1 MTDKEAQRGL
11 RVLLVDDNP
20 DDRALAE
27 HSLREALPGMNV
39 RHIFTP
45 EALEDAL
52 KRRDYDLVVT
62 DYHLRWTDGQEVLR
76 RVKESSPD
84 CPVILYTGTGSEE
97 TAVEVMKAG
106 LDDYVL
112 KSSKH
117 QVRLGA
123 AAQAALERAQQRR
136 MLREAELRY
145 QSLFENS
152 LASFLVLDPRDGRIV
167 DANPA
172 ACAFY
177 GMSRGSLTQMKTAD
191 LEAEAGPGSSR
202 QVAAGL
208 ENHVRT
214 RHRIASGEIR
224 DVEVYSGELRVRDQD
239 LVYWIVHDLT
249 EEVRAQEA
257 LRESEDRFR
266 RYFELGLIGM
276 AITSPT
282 KGIVE
287 VNDQICAIL
296 GYERDELL
304 QKSWPELTHPDDLDA
319 DVDAFDRVMAGETEG
334 YSLDKRW
341 IRKDGRIVHSSVSA
355 RCVRRADGSVDYFV
369 SLLQDIS
376 ERKQAA
382 TLREASFRITAAAN
396 EERSL
401 DKFLVAVHRE
411 VGQVIEA
418 TNLYVAVCDAQRT
431 TLTFA
436 YYADEYLPGGRSTT
450 PISRAFGTGLSEYT
464 IREGRSVLLNRPEL
478 EALKAEGQAAPQG
491 RMPQVWLGVPL
502 RDKDSIVGLIALQHY
517 TNPSAY
523 SLQDVGFL
531 EFVSHEIGVA
541 IARRQAEEALRE
553 SEDRFRRLAEN
564 APDLIYR
571 YRLLPEPG
579 FEYVSPAA
587 TAITGYTP
595 EDHYADPDLGR
606 KLVHPEDRGLLAE
619 TIRNPGG
626 TSHPVIL
633 RWVRRD
639 GQVIWTEQQNV
650 PIHDD
655 QGRLVAIEGIA
666 RDITSR
672 MQRERE
678 LGGVVRVAAALR
690 HAPTLEAMKPVIVGQ
705 VAGLLGAEGA
715 ALAMVDRTTGEVIV
729 ELAQGKWGGAA
740 GLRLSPGTGLVG
752 RVIST
757 GHAYVSEDVAGDPF
771 VARPDLIGITPAAAL
786 VPLVVQ
792 EQVIGALGV
801 GRTLPFTQEDIRL
814 LTAIADMAGNA
825 LHRAGVMETLEH
837 RVAERTREL
846 EEANARLL
854 ELDRLKSEF
863 VSNVSHELR
872 TPITNILLYL
882 DLLAQPGRADR
893 AAAYLGILK
902 NEAHRLGKLIE
913 DLLTLS
919 RMERGALPPDVE
931 PHSLDPLVAEVLA
944 SHLVRAAAKGIEVMH
959 DPNPSL
965 PVVRVSRDQMSQV
978 FTNLVANAVAYTP
991 PGGMI
996 HVACDEGQI
1005 GDRRYAVVRVHNSGP
1020 PIEAGDLAHLFER
1033 FFRGR
1038 NARESVEL
1046 GTGLGLAITKEIVER
1061 HHGWIAVDS
1070 REGYGTTFAVWLP
1083 VDSETGKSQ

>member
-1 MTDKEAQRGL
+1 L
-11 RVLLVDDNP
+11 
-20 DDRALAE
+20 
-27 HSLREALPGMNV
+27 S
-39 RHIFTP
+39 
-45 EALEDAL
+45 
-52 KRRDYDLVVT
+52 
-62 DYHLRWTDGQEVLR
+62 
-76 RVKESSPD
+76 
-84 CPVILYTGTGSEE
+84 
-97 TAVEVMKAG
+97 
-106 LDDYVL
+106 
-112 KSSKH
+112 
-117 QVRLGA
+117 
-123 AAQAALERAQQRR
+123 
-136 MLREAELRY
+136 
-145 QSLFENS
+145 
-152 LASFLVLDPRDGRIV
+152 
-167 DANPA
+167 
-172 ACAFY
+172 
-177 GMSRGSLTQMKTAD
+177 
-191 LEAEAGPGSSR
+191 
-202 QVAAGL
+202 
-208 ENHVRT
+208 
-214 RHRIASGEIR
+214 RHR
-224 DVEVYSGELRVRDQD
+224 
-239 LVYWIVHDLT
+239 
-249 EEVRAQEA
+249 
-257 LRESEDRFR
+257 
-266 RYFELGLIGM
+266 
-276 AITSPT
+276 
-282 KGIVE
+282 
-287 VNDQICAIL
+287 
-296 GYERDELL
+296 
-304 QKSWPELTHPDDLDA
+304 
-319 DVDAFDRVMAGETEG
+319 
-334 YSLDKRW
+334 
-341 IRKDGRIVHSSVSA
+341 
-355 RCVRRADGSVDYFV
+355 
-369 SLLQDIS
+369 
-376 ERKQAA
+376 
-382 TLREASFRITAAAN
+382 
-396 EERSL
+396 
-401 DKFLVAVHRE
+401 
-411 VGQVIEA
+411 
-418 TNLYVAVCDAQRT
+418 
-431 TLTFA
+431 
-436 YYADEYLPGGRSTT
+436 
-450 PISRAFGTGLSEYT
+450 
-464 IREGRSVLLNRPEL
+464 
-478 EALKAEGQAAPQG
+478 
-491 RMPQVWLGVPL
+491 
-502 RDKDSIVGLIALQHY
+502 
-517 TNPSAY
+517 
-523 SLQDVGFL
+523 
-531 EFVSHEIGVA
+531 
-541 IARRQAEEALRE
+541 RRQAEEALRE

-606 KLVHPEDRGLLAE
+606 RLVHPEDRGLLAE

-639 GQVIWTEQQNV
+639 GRVIWTEQQNV

-893 AAAYLGILK
+893 VAAYLGILK

-913 DLLTLS
+913 DLLTLRWS
-919 RMERGALPPDVE
+919 AGAPRTLSPPWI
-931 PHSLDPLVAEVLA
+931 PWWPRCGSPR
-944 SHLVRAAAKGIEVMH
+944 RAAGDREVITI
-959 DPNPSL
+959 
-965 PVVRVSRDQMSQV
+965 Q
-978 FTNLVANAVAYTP
+978 TP
-991 PGGMI
+991 P
-996 HVACDEGQI
+996 C
-1005 GDRRYAVVRVHNSGP
+1005 P
-1020 PIEAGDLAHLFER
+1020 
-1033 FFRGR
+1033 
-1038 NARESVEL
+1038 
-1046 GTGLGLAITKEIVER
+1046 
-1061 HHGWIAVDS
+1061 W
-1070 REGYGTTFAVWLP
+1070 
-1083 VDSETGKSQ
+1083 